1 MAHFVYIIYS
11 PSTDKFY
18 VGETVNVPARIE
30 EHNSGHYHHASTKFA
45 NDWELFLQVECE
57 SGTQALKLE
66 RFIKRMKSRKFY
78 QKLKKHPG
86 LVNDLFVK
94 FKE

>member
-11 PSTDKFY
+11 PSSDKFY
-18 VGETVNVPARIE
+18 VGETVNIPHRIV
-30 EHNSGHYHHASTKFA
+30 EHNSGHYHHASTKFT
-45 NDWELFLQVECE
+45 NDWKLFLQIKCE
-57 SGTQALKLE
+57 SKTQALKFE

-78 QKLKKHPG
+78 HKLKNYPDIVDNL
-86 LVNDLFVK
+86 LVR